1 MGPIS
6 WCFTL
11 HWAVK
16 ACQGHALN
24 LTVPIKKD
32 FIFPDSGVQAQE
44 DIPNV
49 QDPESGNL
57 VKKLHHN

>member
-1 MGPIS
+1 
-6 WCFTL
+6 
-11 HWAVK
+11 
-16 ACQGHALN
+16 
-24 LTVPIKKD
+24 VPIKKD

-57 VKKLHHN
+57 VKKLHHY